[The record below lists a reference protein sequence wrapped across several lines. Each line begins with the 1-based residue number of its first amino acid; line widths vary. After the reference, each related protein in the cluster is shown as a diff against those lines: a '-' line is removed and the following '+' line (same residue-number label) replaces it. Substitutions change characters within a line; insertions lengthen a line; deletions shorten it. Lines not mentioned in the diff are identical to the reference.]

1 MKYNGLVFFDMDG
14 VLANCQHRL
23 KYIQN
28 DDYDSF
34 YAPSNVQKD
43 LPIKAGMDLLKMFI
57 ATGYKPVIVTS
68 RREIS
73 RNATISWLKYWG
85 IDISPED
92 VYTRGFGDTR
102 KSWAVKLDL
111 TENAIQENMDIYM
124 SGTNYF
130 VDDYLA
136 NCQAIAGRYKS
147 MQVLVFGCNRINDNG
162 GEL

>member
-14 VLANCQHRL
+14 VLANCQHRI
-23 KYIQN
+23 KYIRN
-28 DDYDSF
+28 NDYDSF
-34 YAPSNVQKD
+34 YLPNNIKKD
-43 LPIKAGMDLLKMFI
+43 LPIKAGMDLLKMFV

-85 IDISPED
+85 IDINPED

-124 SGTNYF
+124 NGTNYF